1 MPLPRTRSLKHHW
14 IPRKVNALYR
24 REPISSFLLTIGAV
38 DAVIGGVGDRS
49 SLLALGVG
57 TLSVAIALRFWLKRT
72 PPTVELTD
80 SRPAVR
86 YLPSA
91 SSRPAL
97 PVLDVSDR
105 NPSPRSSR

>member
-14 IPRKVNALYR
+14 IPRNVNTLYR
-24 REPISSFLLTIGAV
+24 REPISSFLLTVGAV
-38 DAVIGGVGDRS
+38 DAVIGGVGDRG
-49 SLLALGVG
+49 SLFALGLG
-57 TLSVAIALRFWLKRT
+57 TLTVAIALRLWLKRN
-72 PPTVELTD
+72 PPTVDLPD

-105 NPSPRSSR
+105 NPSHR